1 MKRNAHP
8 FVPTAL
14 LLLAALAA
22 LPLHAAA
29 PEAPAV
35 TSPAAPAVASPA
47 VVSQLFCSANRT
59 VAQPPIQGLNPS
71 PLSMASGTCG
81 CGEIVCQGFPVG
93 TVCGSSGGQIYRCK
107 NLSGLICG
115 ETTGHG
121 PGKECD
127 CAP

>member
-8 FVPTAL
+8 FVPAVL
-14 LLLAALAA
+14 LLLAALAVSA
-22 LPLHAAA
+22 LHAA
-29 PEAPAV
+29 
-35 TSPAAPAVASPA
+35 PAAPAVASPA
-47 VVSQLFCSANRT
+47 VISQLFCSANRT
-59 VAQPPIQGLNPS
+59 AAQPPVQGLDPS
-71 PLSMASGTCG
+71 PLPMASGTCG
-81 CGEIVCQGFPVG
+81 CGEIVCQGFPIG
-93 TVCGSSGGQIYRCK
+93 TVCGSSGGQIYRCQ